1 MTNSVIRKEIT
12 CQSQSNYYSFADG
25 LQRGMSRT
33 IRIDRLKQAIDDA
46 GFPSGLQFAK
56 AIGVG
61 QSTISNILTGRTT
74 DSRHLP
80 RIADYLGV
88 SLGWLLGTS
97 DDPHVEPKGYYEDA
111 ARDMGARLINEV
123 DLRFSMGAGTFLDE
137 VHHQRVAVPESWFFA
152 AMRGSVDD
160 VFVTYPVG
168 DSMQPTIS
176 EGDVVVVDRAQ
187 TRLDSQDNI
196 WCITYGDVGMIKRLR
211 QLPDGGVLIISD
223 NPAVDNFTAYDG
235 EVQTIGRVIWIGRR
249 V

>member
-1 MTNSVIRKEIT
+1 M
-12 CQSQSNYYSFADG
+12 A
-25 LQRGMSRT
+25 RT
-33 IRIDRLKQAIDDA
+33 IRIDRLRHAIEDA
-46 GFPSGLQFAK
+46 GFPSALQFAK
-56 AIGVG
+56 ALGVG

-80 RIADYLGV
+80 RIADFLGV

-97 DDPHVEPKGYYEDA
+97 EDPHVEPKGYYEDV

-123 DLRFSMGAGTFLDE
+123 DLRFSMGAGTFVDE
-137 VHHQRVAVPESWFFA
+137 VHHQRVPVPESWFFP
-152 AMRGSVDD
+152 AMKGTVDD

-176 EGDVVVVDRAQ
+176 EGDVVVVDRSQ

-211 QLPDGGVLIISD
+211 QMPDGGVLVISD
-223 NPAVDNFTAYDG
+223 NPAVENFTAYDQ
-235 EVQTIGRVIWIGRR
+235 EVHTIGRVIWIGRQ